1 LKVTVER
8 IPDSQVLLN
17 IEIDPER
24 VESSLD
30 QAYKRL
36 APRARIPGFRP
47 GKAPRALVE
56 RHYGRE
62 ALLHEALDRL
72 VPVVVQE
79 AIEAES
85 IDLVDRPELEIASL
99 DPVVVKA
106 TVPVRPT
113 VELGD
118 YRSLRVER
126 QPVEVDPARV
136 QETLENL
143 RERYATFE
151 PVDRPI
157 EDGDMIRADIRAVV
171 GDREE
176 VNREDEEITV
186 AEEQMTGL
194 RGLYPKLLGLTAGT
208 TQTIEVPVP
217 DDDDDPDLA
226 GQTITYTVTIK
237 DVKARTL
244 PELDDDFAQEVGES
258 FATLAA
264 LRERIES
271 DLRARLET
279 EAEQKLEEEAL
290 TKLTEQAT
298 VEFPP
303 QIVEREIERMLIDQG
318 VPGDD
323 RRTFEKFLQRAGLSE
338 EQLRVEF
345 RPAAIERIRRSL
357 VLSRL
362 RELENLTV
370 TPEEV
375 EAELDRIG
383 GGGPQGEQLR
393 KIFDSE
399 SGRETIERSL
409 LSRKTV
415 ERLRQIALGEAP
427 ELTAAA
433 PSESA
438 SAAPAPD
445 EASTPETDEPEPGA
459 APVEASA
466 QPGEQTG
473 GPSAGTD

>member
-1 LKVTVER
+1 MKVTVER
-8 IPDSQVLLN
+8 IPESQVLLN

-24 VESSLD
+24 VESSID

-62 ALLHEALDRL
+62 TLLHEALDRL

-85 IDLVDRPELEIASL
+85 IELVDRPELEIASL

-106 TVPVRPT
+106 TIPVRPT

-118 YRSLRVER
+118 YRALRVER
-126 QPVEVDPARV
+126 QPIEVDPARV

-143 RERYATFE
+143 RERYATVE

-157 EDGDMIRADIRAVV
+157 EDGDVIRADVRAVV
-171 GDREE
+171 GEGE
-176 VNREDEEITV
+176 IINQEDAEITV
-186 AEEQMTGL
+186 VEDQMPGL
-194 RGLYPKLLGLTAGT
+194 PGLYPELLGLSAGVT
-208 TQTIEVPVP
+208 ETIQVPVP
-217 DDDDDPDLA
+217 EDIGPESDDEMM
-226 GQTITYTVTIK
+226 TYTVTIK
-237 DVKARTL
+237 DVKGRTL
-244 PELDDDFAQEVGES
+244 PELDDDFAMEVGES
-258 FATLAA
+258 FPTLAS
-264 LRERIES
+264 LRERVES
-271 DLRARLET
+271 DIKARLET
-279 EAEQKLEEEAL
+279 EADQKLEEDAL
-290 TKLTEQAT
+290 SALTEQAT

-303 QIVEREIERMLIDQG
+303 QIVEREIERMLVDQG

-323 RRTFEKFLQRAGLSE
+323 RRTFERFLQRAGLSE
-338 EQLRVEF
+338 DQLRTEF
-345 RPAAIERIRRSL
+345 RPTAAERIRRSL

-362 RELENLTV
+362 RELENITV
-370 TPEEV
+370 TPDDV
-375 EAELDRIG
+375 EAELVRIG

-393 KIFDSE
+393 KIFDTE

-427 ELTAAA
+427 E
-433 PSESA
+433 PEP
-438 SAAPAPD
+438 AAPAPAD
-445 EASTPETDEPEPGA
+445 EPSELAPPEPETRVA
-459 APVEASA
+459 TVEAS
-466 QPGEQTG
+466 
-473 GPSAGTD
+473 SRSDD

>member
-1 LKVTVER
+1 MKVTVER

-24 VESSLD
+24 VESSID

-62 ALLHEALDRL
+62 TLLHEALDRL

-85 IDLVDRPELEIASL
+85 IDLVDRPELEISSL

-118 YRSLRVER
+118 YRALRVER
-126 QPVEVDPARV
+126 QPVEVDPERI

-157 EDGDMIRADIRAVV
+157 EDGDQIRAAIRATVD
-171 GDREE
+171 GREE
-176 VNREDEEITV
+176 VNREDEELIVT
-186 AEEQMTGL
+186 EDQMTGL
-194 RGLYPKLLGLTAGT
+194 RGLYPLLLGLSAGAAET
-208 TQTIEVPVP
+208 FEVPIP
-217 DDDDDPDLA
+217 ADDDDEELA
-226 GQTITYTVTIK
+226 GNTITYTVEIK
-237 DVKARTL
+237 DVKARVL
-244 PELDDDFAQEVGES
+244 PDLDDDFAKEVGES
-258 FATLAA
+258 FATLDA

-271 DLRARLET
+271 DIKSRLET
-279 EAEQKLEEEAL
+279 EADQKLEEDAL
-290 TKLTEQAT
+290 TKLTEDAT

-323 RRTFEKFLQRAGLSE
+323 RRTFERFLQRAGLSE
-338 EQLRVEF
+338 DQLRTEF
-345 RPAAIERIRRSL
+345 RPTAAERIRRSL

-362 RELENLTV
+362 RELENIAV
-370 TPEEV
+370 IPADVEE
-375 EAELDRIG
+375 ELDRIS

-393 KIFDSE
+393 KIFDTE

-427 ELTAAA
+427 ELTEVAAV
-433 PSESA
+433 ET
-438 SAAPAPD
+438 PA
-445 EASTPETDEPEPGA
+445 
-459 APVEASA
+459 VEAEAVETSVVETPVA
-466 QPGEQTG
+466 EAVGAEADSDETPADPKE
-473 GPSAGTD
+473 